1 MAGTKNAT
9 ERRNGTQARRGEE
22 PAVPEVRSSLWELP
36 ARELLELI
44 ASTEPTPGGGSAALV
59 AACMGTALLR
69 KAFAV
74 SLKKECRTG
83 DPTHALERALAHLD
97 AKEMTLRNG
106 ADQDANAF
114 DNYIRALRLPHGDSV
129 EAGIREKAR
138 EEALVRATSLPVS
151 LAGEVHALFRFA
163 LDQLPSIDDVI
174 LSDAIT
180 GLRLL
185 NSATGCLL
193 LTAES
198 NLAKVLK
205 PGFQSAMSSQIR
217 DIRHSAK
224 QAESQLVCRLESR
237 QFTRTHL
244 Q

>member
-1 MAGTKNAT
+1 MAGAENPT
-9 ERRNGTQARRGEE
+9 ERQNGTRPLPGEE
-22 PAVPEVRSSLWELP
+22 PALEGRSSLWELP
-36 ARELLELI
+36 ARELLGQV
-44 ASTEPTPGGGSAALV
+44 ASTEPTPGGGSAAIMV
-59 AACMGTALLR
+59 ACIGTALLR

-83 DPTHALERALAHLD
+83 DPTHPLERALAYLD
-97 AKEMTLRNG
+97 EKDVTFRNG
-106 ADQDANAF
+106 VDQDANSF
-114 DNYIRALRLPHGDSV
+114 GDYIRALRLPQGDSV

-138 EEALVRATSLPVS
+138 EEALARATSLPVS
-151 LAGEVHALFRFA
+151 LAGEIHALFRFA
-163 LDQLPSIDDVI
+163 LDQLPSIHDVI
-174 LSDAIT
+174 LSDAVT

-185 NSATGCLL
+185 NSATECLL

-217 DIRHSAK
+217 DTRHLAK

-237 QFTRTHL
+237 QLTRTHL